1 MKTFILIPGAALRP
15 VMDGRLALTLAG
27 HDRF

>member
-1 MKTFILIPGAALRP
+1 MTFIAIPGAPMRP
-15 VMDGRLALTLAG
+15 VVDGRLALTLAG

>member
-1 MKTFILIPGAALRP
+1 MNSIAAPGALLRP

-27 HDRF
+27 HDRI